1 MDPKDLSPAFPGR
14 PIILSPPPLEQHKFA
29 NMGQPQA
36 PAIAPQPQMHPRQQL
51 VGYNLQ
57 HEFETL
63 TNDLDLD
70 LKNKDTSPPGRKFNS
85 GHSILAGSH
94 FGDLSLPVAKQAA
107 PAAATATDLGSL
119 LNAGPA
125 LLLFLPLAQLPDRP
139 QLVNDFLSFFG
150 RQQQQTPLD
159 QQPQPQNF
167 YLDLLLFT
175 NWIENLSPQDNITMI
190 EYLCNN
196 LPIDILL
203 SFKLKLEAHLTHH
216 TQPYVAR
223 VASPFQGDFVA
234 EMDGLSL
241 HLLPQLGLH
250 APKPKQN
257 AFRNHLFADPK
268 AQRPKSAEPS
278 LINRF
283 QVPQTVN
290 QHPNPQLERSRSPT
304 LHLYEKTSF
313 LQQAASNRAYNPPQQ
328 AHTGVSASEDHLNM
342 NSHAALKLGAL
353 ATINSRVALDS
364 NRKNPPYYQQ
374 TPQGRHYGYEEPINR
389 IANSLLVPATNQ
401 RYSVQLPPHKKRYDD
416 DDDKQSQAL
425 GSLMPADIASPELL
439 NDIPAWL
446 KLLRLHKYTDCL
458 RHIPWRE
465 LVELDDTQLE
475 EHGVKALGARRK
487 LLKAFDAVKAVN

>member
-1 MDPKDLSPAFPGR
+1 MDPRDTSPAFPER

-29 NMGQPQA
+29 AMGSSQAQTA
-36 PAIAPQPQMHPRQQL
+36 PAPSQVHPRQQL

-63 TNDLDLD
+63 TDDLDLD
-70 LKNKDTSPPGRKFNS
+70 LKNKDPSPQARGFNS
-85 GHSILAGSH
+85 GHSLLTGSN
-94 FGDLSLPVAKQAA
+94 FGDLSLPVARSAV

-119 LNAGPA
+119 LNTNPA
-125 LLLFLPLAQLPDRP
+125 LLLFLPLAQVPDRP

-150 RQQQQTPLD
+150 RQQQHTPLD
-159 QQPQPQNF
+159 AQPQPQNF

-175 NWIENLSPQDNITMI
+175 NWIENLSPQDNMTMI

-216 TQPYVAR
+216 TQPYAAR
-223 VASPFQGDFVA
+223 VPTLFQGDFVT
-234 EMDGLSL
+234 EMDNLSL
-241 HLLPQLGLH
+241 HLLLQPGLH

-257 AFRNHLFADPK
+257 AFRNHLFAETK
-268 AQRPKSAEPS
+268 TQRPKSADPS

-283 QVPQTVN
+283 QGTAQT
-290 QHPNPQLERSRSPT
+290 QGATPHAQFERSRLPT
-304 LHLYEKTSF
+304 QHLYEKTSF
-313 LQQAASNRAYNPPQQ
+313 LQHAASNRVYN
-328 AHTGVSASEDHLNM
+328 AASEDQLNM
-342 NSHAALKLGAL
+342 NLHAALKLGAL
-353 ATINSRVALDS
+353 TTINSRVALDS
-364 NRKNPPYYQQ
+364 NRKNTPYYQQ
-374 TPQGRHYGYEEPINR
+374 APQGRHYGYEEPINR
-389 IANSLLVPATNQ
+389 VANSLLVPASNQ
-401 RYSVQLPPHKKRYDD
+401 RYSAQLPPLKKRFD
-416 DDDKQSQAL
+416 DDDKLAL
-425 GSLMPADIASPELL
+425 GSLMPVDIASPELL

-475 EHGVKALGARRK
+475 ERGVKALGARRK
-487 LLKAFDAVKAVN
+487 LLKAFDAVRAAN